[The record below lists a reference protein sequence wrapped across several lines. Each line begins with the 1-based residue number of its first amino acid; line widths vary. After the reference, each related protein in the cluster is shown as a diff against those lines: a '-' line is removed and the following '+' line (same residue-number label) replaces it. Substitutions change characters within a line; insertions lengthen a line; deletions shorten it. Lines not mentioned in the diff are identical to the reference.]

1 MQRAVLDEQMA
12 ASRRLDPRP
21 WGIGPWLG
29 PLLIMAGTAA
39 VLVVVSLMVLG
50 EPDSGLSMTAA
61 LLSVAAQVALLIALV
76 PFARQIAARGGGW
89 RTGLGLDRIRRS
101 DWLPWV
107 LGVALVFLGRLV
119 VGVVLVAL
127 AGSQDAAVTGNL
139 QGVAVDQP
147 RLGPLSVFALA
158 VVVLAP
164 IAEEVLFRGLLLRTF
179 MRRLRFWPAALLSTA
194 LFAAFH
200 LYQAPTVFAAVAV
213 FASISVLGLGAC
225 YLVRVT
231 GRLTPGMLVHA
242 TLNAVALLFAVLLSS

>member
-1 MQRAVLDEQMA
+1 MARTVLDEQMA

-21 WGIGPWLG
+21 WGIGLWLG

-39 VLVVVSLMVLG
+39 VLVVVSLTVLG

-61 LLSVAAQVALLIALV
+61 LLSVAAQVALLVALV
-76 PFARQIAARGGGW
+76 PFARQVAARGGGW
-89 RTGLGLDRIRRS
+89 RAGLGLDRIRRS
-101 DWLPWV
+101 DWLPGV
-107 LGVALVFLGRLV
+107 LGVALMFLGRLV
-119 VGVVLVAL
+119 VGVVLVAF
-127 AGSQDAAVTGNL
+127 AGSQDAADTSNL
-139 QGVAVDQP
+139 QGVAVEQP
-147 RLGPLSVFALA
+147 RLGPLLVFALA

-200 LYQAPTVFAAVAV
+200 LYQATTVFAAVAV

-231 GRLTPGMLVHA
+231 GRLTPSMMVHA